1 MSRPKDQPL
10 ASEKLA
16 ENVKAD
22 VTTKGLQAIPSGSTQ
37 TNGATV
43 PWLSSKDDSVI
54 FLRTTVHATS
64 PVEVSLAEEG
74 GGDTEEDKDFEL

>member
-1 MSRPKDQPL
+1 MSTENPVGNRPNPLGTTMSRPKDQPL

-43 PWLSSKDDSVI
+43 P
-54 FLRTTVHATS
+54 
-64 PVEVSLAEEG
+64 
-74 GGDTEEDKDFEL
+74 